1 MWVILRLRIPKKTST
16 FNHHSLC
23 FVFCEVFVHH
33 PQGVF
38 HNCCTQFPW
47 SILNALRGFCTTW
60 VLSKQ
65 NEVSR
70 PVFKMSSEHWRKKRY
85 HRIPQ
90 DTTNLQ
96 LPRNWTEFWKSESFF
111 SSSPGIFC
119 CQSQKGLYIQASGL
133 ASFHHKS
140 WKGQVQ
146 VPTSGTKSKFQGLLK
161 HFLI

>member
-1 MWVILRLRIPKKTST
+1 MGHFCGYGFPKRHRHSTIILYAL
-16 FNHHSLC
+16 F
-23 FVFCEVFVHH
+23 FVKFFVHH

-70 PVFKMSSEHWRKKRY
+70 PVFKMSSEHWRKKK
-85 HRIPQ
+85 IPQ

-96 LPRNWTEFWKSESFF
+96 LPRNWTEFWKSES
-111 SSSPGIFC
+111 
-119 CQSQKGLYIQASGL
+119 YIIVTLVSFVASLKRVFTKASGL
-133 ASFHHKS
+133 ASFHHKL

-161 HFLI
+161 QFLI

>member
-33 PQGVF
+33 PQSVF

-90 DTTNLQ
+90 TFNSLGIGPNSGNQ
-96 LPRNWTEFWKSESFF
+96 KAI
-111 SSSPGIFC
+111 SSS
-119 CQSQKGLYIQASGL
+119 QKVSFVASLKRVFTKASGL
-133 ASFHHKS
+133 ASFHKS

-161 HFLI
+161 QFLI